1 DESIRTPYVGELD
14 KRINE
19 QDLRDNFA
27 HGEIESIKMVLNKA
41 CAFVTYTTRE
51 GAEKVAEELS
61 NKPVI
66 KGLRLKLMWG
76 KPEAPKLESETSEG
90 AKQPATVAHSG
101 MLPAAE
107 LVSTIWQSTTTNA
120 LLQYPTPT
128 SARESLLPLHG
139 FSKNGRTCS
148 IQDSVFGLRLI
159 NP

>member
-1 DESIRTPYVGELD
+1 MSAQEVLSALTGIYRHEMPETGELSQQNIKDCYYGHGSGLAMIRLIIFPCIWSLLGGHIPMCRTWDESIRTPYVGGLD

-66 KGLRLKLMWG
+66 KSLRLKLMWG
-76 KPEAPKLESETSEG
+76 KP
-90 AKQPATVAHSG
+90 
-101 MLPAAE
+101 
-107 LVSTIWQSTTTNA
+107 
-120 LLQYPTPT
+120 
-128 SARESLLPLHG
+128 
-139 FSKNGRTCS
+139 
-148 IQDSVFGLRLI
+148 
-159 NP
+159 

>member
-1 DESIRTPYVGELD
+1 MEKLEIAQASIKDLKSIEDERYIRSKLEKDESIRTPYVGELD

-61 NKPVI
+61 NKPLI

-101 MLPAAE
+101 MLPR
-107 LVSTIWQSTTTNA
+107 A
-120 LLQYPTPT
+120 LISQQQ
-128 SARESLLPLHG
+128 
-139 FSKNGRTCS
+139 N
-148 IQDSVFGLRLI
+148 
-159 NP
+159 